1 LNLQLSSEIPSPV
14 RRWNPYPAYKDAG
27 IEWLAKIPIDWQML
41 RFKQVARL
49 MYGDSLP
56 ASGREDGDVPVYG
69 SNGIV
74 GYHSEA
80 NTLAPALVI
89 GRKGSYGKV
98 NYTERICCAI
108 DTTYYID
115 RRTTEV
121 DLRWLY
127 YTMRVLALDAY
138 SEDSAIPG
146 LSRDYVYSRSL
157 PVPKI
162 DLQRTIVAFLDGET
176 AKIDALLAKKE
187 RLIELLQEKRAAL
200 ITRAVT
206 KGLPSTDC
214 SGQATLD
221 VPMKDS
227 GVEWLG
233 EIPAHW
239 EVKRLKMVCS
249 RVIVGIAEAATHAY
263 ADEGIPIVRSTD
275 VRPNRIDTQNL
286 LRIDSHFA
294 GRLRSKALRA
304 RDIVTVRTGNAG
316 ISAVVPPELDGSQ
329 CFTLVV
335 SSPNPGE
342 DSDFL
347 CYFLNSHVAQLQFT
361 VEGMGTA
368 QINISVPI
376 VANVVICVP
385 DGREQKQIAEF
396 LHEKTAEIDALV
408 AKVREGIERLKEYRT
423 ALISA
428 AVTGKIDV
436 REGLADSAHAD
447 ARAITD

>member
-1 LNLQLSSEIPSPV
+1 MFRRERTYFADGHVTVVRLNQTAELPEYLFYLLQTQIYQGFIYS
-14 RRWNPYPAYKDAG
+14 
-27 IEWLAKIPIDWQML
+27 
-41 RFKQVARL
+41 
-49 MYGDSLP
+49 
-56 ASGREDGDVPVYG
+56 
-69 SNGIV
+69 
-74 GYHSEA
+74 
-80 NTLAPALVI
+80 ALVS
-89 GRKGSYGKV
+89 GST
-98 NYTERICCAI
+98 NQIE
-108 DTTYYID
+108 
-115 RRTTEV
+115 
-121 DLRWLY
+121 
-127 YTMRVLALDAY
+127 
-138 SEDSAIPG
+138 
-146 LSRDYVYSRSL
+146 LSRESFRAT
-157 PVPKI
+157 P
-162 DLQRTIVAFLDGET
+162 TIVPPFSEQTAIAAFLDRET
-176 AKIDALLAKKE
+176 AKIDTLVAKKE

-206 KGLPSTDC
+206 KGLDPN
-214 SGQATLD
+214 

-239 EVKRLKMVCS
+239 DVKRLKMVCS

-335 SSPNPGE
+335 SSPNPGD

-396 LHEKTAEIDALV
+396 LHEKTAEIAALV
-408 AKVREGIERLKEYRT
+408 AKVREGIEKLKEYRT

-436 REGLADSAHAD
+436 REENSPQSDGRLPEATAPC
-447 ARAITD
+447 TD